1 VRTISNQAIN
11 TEIINRARKKAA
23 SSPCKFQIAALGFNK
38 RGELVLIKTNRS
50 RFSRHGGGLHAEMEI
65 MVQARKYGIVRI
77 LICRVGKGGNLRPI
91 DPCPNCKK
99 VADKLDIKIETI
111 YFGS

>member
-1 VRTISNQAIN
+1 
-11 TEIINRARKKAA
+11 
-23 SSPCKFQIAALGFNK
+23 
-38 RGELVLIKTNRS
+38 
-50 RFSRHGGGLHAEMEI
+50 MEI

-91 DPCPNCKK
+91 DPCSNCKK

-111 YFGS
+111 YFGG

>member
-1 VRTISNQAIN
+1 
-11 TEIINRARKKAA
+11 
-23 SSPCKFQIAALGFNK
+23 
-38 RGELVLIKTNRS
+38 
-50 RFSRHGGGLHAEMEI
+50 MEI